1 MCLCFTKGLES
12 VKLVKEK
19 EEKMWNNAQNAK
31 EKARLQK
38 WFKWDQECLLK
49 WPRIAMNVKE
59 KEIFLEKEVNA
70 KHVKGDA

>member
-1 MCLCFTKGLES
+1 
-12 VKLVKEK
+12 
-19 EEKMWNNAQNAK
+19 
-31 EKARLQK
+31 LQK